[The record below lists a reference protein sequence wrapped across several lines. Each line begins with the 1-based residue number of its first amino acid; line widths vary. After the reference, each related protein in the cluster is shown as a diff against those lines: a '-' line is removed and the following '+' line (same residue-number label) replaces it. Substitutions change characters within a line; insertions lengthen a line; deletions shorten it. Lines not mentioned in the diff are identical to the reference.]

1 MVKLN
6 KTQSREIP
14 RQRWIVWL
22 DRVKGDL
29 NQVEETESMEG
40 TDNRD
45 RWKNLVE
52 AAKDLNGL

>member
-1 MVKLN
+1 MAKLN
-6 KTQSREIP
+6 KTQPRERP
-14 RQRWIVWL
+14 RQHWL

-45 RWKNLVE
+45 RRKNLIE